1 MTVRNT
7 ISVKARTKELAGLL
21 IKSAFVLLLVSLPE
35 TMFAQTKSNKGKDLS
50 DESLINQYIQS
61 KNGSIIFDA
70 SNIKQFWISNSVA
83 GINNNINIALNNKNT
98 SFESIPLRIQL
109 ANVGVIQDC
118 TIDVIAET
126 PGATFT
132 IADANLKS
140 LASSVTEDD
149 FLHYHVYS
157 SSFHLADTQDF
168 SFNLIFRTENENYFS
183 AKKIILSFSQNGTF
197 LSSPGTL
204 RLSKDNGASTNSAVK
219 EAGEHA
225 FSLTGTNSIFLS
237 QNNVLVGDNTITSS
251 VTVKNIGDTPTTVSV
266 GYTPYTA
273 SGIRMDNRISLYNKS
288 NKVLKVIS
296 SEANSN
302 KIIVD
307 DYPEWTKGCF
317 VALNAK
323 EDLSDFPNCS
333 FIDQPV
339 ASVNKNEEG
348 QVEIVFDKPLK
359 TPIAKDS
366 LVRVQSPLGSSYIY
380 VNSKRLQPGEEA
392 TLTSSI
398 EKDDDLFQFSAKS
411 LWRGVYYIKPI
422 IRSYSVE
429 NTKENTVLITDF
441 TINY

>member
-1 MTVRNT
+1 M
-7 ISVKARTKELAGLL
+7 
-21 IKSAFVLLLVSLPE
+21 
-35 TMFAQTKSNKGKDLS
+35 
-50 DESLINQYIQS
+50 
-61 KNGSIIFDA
+61 
-70 SNIKQFWISNSVA
+70 
-83 GINNNINIALNNKNT
+83 
-98 SFESIPLRIQL
+98 
-109 ANVGVIQDC
+109 
-118 TIDVIAET
+118 
-126 PGATFT
+126 
-132 IADANLKS
+132 
-140 LASSVTEDD
+140 
-149 FLHYHVYS
+149 
-157 SSFHLADTQDF
+157 
-168 SFNLIFRTENENYFS
+168 
-183 AKKIILSFSQNGTF
+183 
-197 LSSPGTL
+197 
-204 RLSKDNGASTNSAVK
+204 
-219 EAGEHA
+219 
-225 FSLTGTNSIFLS
+225 
-237 QNNVLVGDNTITSS
+237 GDNSITSS

-273 SGIRMDNRISLYNKS
+273 SGIRMDNRISLYHKS

-348 QVEIVFDKPLK
+348 QFEIVFDKPLK

-366 LVRVQSPLGSSYIY
+366 FIRIQSPRGDSYMY
-380 VNSKRLQPGEEA
+380 VNTKRLQPGEEA

-398 EKDDDLFQFSAKS
+398 KKDDDLFQFSTKS
-411 LWRGVYYIKPI
+411 LWRGVFYIKPM

-429 NTKENTVLITDF
+429 NTKENTVLVTDF